1 MGAHFMS
8 KTTSTHTHSRH
19 ARLGL
24 LFAATL
30 ALAACGGGGGNAG
43 EQVLGTTPSPSPVAP
58 VPSPPAAAV
67 AQSCAPTNPYRA
79 DATSATTVG
88 TLAIEKAWAKS
99 YMEQAY
105 LWWEEIPSVNAD
117 AAAYSDTSKVAE
129 SLDAYF
135 AALKSPLITASGK
148 PKDEFTF
155 TYPTKAWNDRSQS
168 GAVSGYGIE
177 WQFTSPT
184 PPRGI
189 RVAYVETNSPAAAA
203 GVRRG
208 DTLVSADGVSA
219 DVNTQAGIDVLNEAL
234 SPRTNGSPHSF
245 VLAPVTGGTRSVNLT
260 SATVITTPVL
270 NTQVLTTGGGRRVGY
285 ILFNA
290 HIASAEGQLITA
302 VNTLRDSAVQDL
314 VLDLRYNGGG
324 YLYLASQLS
333 YMVAGASRTSG
344 QVFEQLQYNSKRAA
358 ETNAAD
364 ARTPFFDTSC
374 YLDSNFQCPR
384 QEPLPTLN
392 LSRVFVLTS
401 PGTCSASESIINGLR
416 GVNVEVVLIGDTT
429 CGKPYGFTA
438 KDNCGISYFPIEFKG
453 VNAKGFGDY
462 ADGFKATCPAGDDLS
477 RALGDPAEGQL
488 AAALYRV
495 DNGVCNPVA
504 ARSSP
509 LAAGGTVPKSRILR
523 GPERENRI
531 LLPR

>member
-1 MGAHFMS
+1 MPVTPS
-8 KTTSTHTHSRH
+8 SRLEVRH

-30 ALAACGGGGGNAG
+30 ALSACGGGGSNAG
-43 EQVLGTTPSPSPVAP
+43 EQVLGTAPSPSPVPP
-58 VPSPPAAAV
+58 VPSPPPAAAV

-88 TLAIEKAWAKS
+88 TLTGEKAWVKS

-105 LWWEEIPSVNAD
+105 LWWEEIPTVNAS
-117 AAAYSDTSKVAE
+117 AAAYSDTAKVEA

-135 AALKSPLITASGK
+135 SALKTPITTASGK
-148 PKDEFTF
+148 PKDEFSF
-155 TYPTKAWNDRSQS
+155 TYPTKAWNDLFQS

-177 WQFTSPT
+177 WYFGSPT
-184 PPRGI
+184 PPRGL
-189 RVAYVETNSPAAAA
+189 RVAFVEPGSPAAAA

-208 DTLVSADGVSA
+208 DTLVSTDGVSA
-219 DVNTQAGIDVLNEAL
+219 DVNTESGVAALNAAL
-234 SPRTNGSPHSF
+234 FPSTNGSPHSF
-245 VLAPVTGGTRSVNLT
+245 VFTPVAGGTRNVNLT
-260 SATVITTPVL
+260 SATVIKTPVPT
-270 NTQVLTTGGGRRVGY
+270 TQVLTTGAGRRVGY
-285 ILFNA
+285 LLFND

-302 VNTLRDSAVQDL
+302 VNSLRDAAVQDL

-324 YLYLASQLS
+324 YLYIASELA

-344 QVFEQLQYNSKRAA
+344 QVFVQTEYNSKRTA
-358 ETNAAD
+358 ETNSAD
-364 ARTPFFDTSC
+364 ARTPFLDTSC
-374 YLDSNFQCPR
+374 YLDSNFKCPR

-392 LSRVFVLTS
+392 LNRVFVLTS
-401 PGTCSASESIINGLR
+401 SGTCSASEAIVNGLR

-453 VNAKGFGDY
+453 TNAKGFGDY
-462 ADGFKATCPAGDDLS
+462 ADGFAATCPANDDYS
-477 RALGDPAEGQL
+477 RALGDPTEGQL
-488 AAALYRV
+488 AAALYRL
-495 DNGVCNPVA
+495 DNGVCNPALGRA
-504 ARSSP
+504 AP
-509 LAAGGTVPKSRILR
+509 KAAGSTAPKGGLLR
-523 GPERENRI
+523 GPERENLI